1 MRFGLGSIIELDSG
15 FPIENLV
22 KSVIVNA
29 LGADLDSARVA
40 KEFLEFRV
48 SRTHRR
54 RREDLDLLFLFEVDR
69 ESRNRR
75 KILDVPV
82 GDAENSV
89 ASGLRALK
97 LNAVR
102 FCTFRWLVC

>member
-1 MRFGLGSIIELDSG
+1 MLGSNIELHSG

-22 KSVIVNA
+22 KFVIVNA

-40 KEFLEFRV
+40 KEFLAFRV
-48 SRTHRR
+48 SLAHRWRRT
-54 RREDLDLLFLFEVDR
+54 DWDLLFLLEVDR

-75 KILDVPV
+75 KILDAPV

-89 ASGLRALK
+89 ASGLRAMI
-97 LNAVR
+97 LNTVR
-102 FCTFRWLVC
+102 FCTFR